1 MDDLRRWVREDGP
14 RSLRGPPHRWSSH
27 EPKPD
32 RDVRKECRRAVQHD
46 GVGCGTSARDGSRGE
61 TLTDDVRELRELWK
75 VGERWAGIAR
85 PYTAEDV
92 VRLRGTLRVEHT
104 LARIGAEKLW
114 RLLRGEG
121 YISALGAG
129 TGHQAVEMALAGL
142 TTVYL
147 SGWQVAADANDAG
160 ETYPDQSLYPAS
172 SAPNLARRINAAFR
186 REDEK
191 HHAAGRDGVE
201 FYLPIVADAEAGF
214 GGPLNVFE
222 LTKDFLD
229 AGVAGI
235 HFEDQLASA
244 KKCGHLGGKVLVP
257 TREFVQK
264 IVSARLAADIE
275 GVPTVLIARTDADSA
290 KLLTSDVDPRDREF
304 LAGERTPEGF
314 FTVRGGL
321 DAAISRGLSYAPYA
335 DLLWMET
342 SGPNLDEA
350 RGFADAIHDRFPD
363 KMLAYNCSASF
374 NWGKLLTKN
383 QIARFQSDLGDL
395 GYKFQFVTL
404 AGFHTLNHSMFQL
417 ARAYK
422 ETGMTAYSELQE
434 QEFAAKPA
442 GYTAVEHQT
451 FVGTGYFD
459 EVAAVLSAGTA
470 STLAMDGSTEK
481 AQFQEP
487 LPREPVEPTA
497 PRRRTQEKA

>member
-1 MDDLRRWVREDGP
+1 M
-14 RSLRGPPHRWSSH
+14 
-27 EPKPD
+27 
-32 RDVRKECRRAVQHD
+32 
-46 GVGCGTSARDGSRGE
+46 
-61 TLTDDVRELRELWK
+61 TDDAREMRETWRAS
-75 VGERWAGIAR
+75 ERWTGIVR
-85 PYTAEDV
+85 PYTPEDV
-92 VRLRGTLRVEHT
+92 IRLRGTLHVEHT

-114 RLLRGEG
+114 RLLRQPG
-121 YISALGAG
+121 YLAALGAG
-129 TGHQAVEMALAGL
+129 TGHQAVEMAHAGL
-142 TTVYL
+142 RAVYL

-191 HHAAGRDGVE
+191 RHAAGRDEVD
-201 FYLPIVADAEAGF
+201 FYLPIVADGEAGF
-214 GGPLNVFE
+214 GGSLNVFE
-222 LTKDFLD
+222 LTKDFID
-229 AGVAGI
+229 AGVGGI

-304 LAGERTPEGF
+304 LTGQRTAEGF
-314 FTVRGGL
+314 FTVNGGL
-321 DAAISRGLSYAPYA
+321 DAAIARGLAYAPYA

-342 SGPNLDEA
+342 SGPNVDEA
-350 RGFADAIHDRFPD
+350 RGFAEAIHDRFPG

-374 NWGKLLTKN
+374 NWRKMLTADR
-383 QIARFQSDLGDL
+383 IARFQADLADV

-434 QEFAAKPA
+434 QEFAAKA
-442 GYTAVEHQT
+442 DGYTAVEHQT

-459 EVAAVLSAGTA
+459 EVATVLSAGTA
-470 STLAMDGSTEK
+470 STLAMDDSTEK

-487 LPREPVEPTA
+487 PRTESVEPTS
-497 PRRRTQEKA
+497 PRRRAQEKT